1 MAKRTRKINLNWHLL
16 THDCPECGSRMR
28 IHPNST
34 THNICDDCCDV
45 YEVKRDGSLSFY
57 GTSDGSSRSR
67 PRLRGQ
73 LRKSSRDHVAP
84 RQKVK
89 KKVKKKRRETP
100 LTPQVISNPTY
111 KMAISNGDY
120 KLAAEIRDRINNS
133 CSAYDA
139 PYKEPEIHPIEEEVF
154 DYEN

>member
-89 KKVKKKRRETP
+89 KKVKKKHYH
-100 LTPQVISNPTY
+100 QVISNPTY

-120 KLAAEIRDRINNS
+120 KLAAEIRDRINS
-133 CSAYDA
+133 YPFA